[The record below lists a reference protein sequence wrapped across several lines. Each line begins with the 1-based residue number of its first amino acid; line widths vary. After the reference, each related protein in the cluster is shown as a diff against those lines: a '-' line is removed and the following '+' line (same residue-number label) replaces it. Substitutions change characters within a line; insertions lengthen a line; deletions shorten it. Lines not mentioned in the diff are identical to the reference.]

1 MEQSLTVWIEDMTQ
15 KRLPFDGNII
25 KQKALKIF
33 NYLKETGQS
42 TTDEDNHQFVAS
54 KGWFEK
60 FKKRHAL
67 HNLKIQGETASADA
81 DAANK
86 YPEQFI
92 KIIEEH
98 GYLPD
103 QIFNADETGL
113 WWKKMPS
120 RTFISRNERRAP
132 GFKVSKD
139 RITLLLC
146 SNASGDFITKPMF
159 INKSLN
165 PRCMKG
171 NNKNNL
177 PVYWRANKKAWMT
190 AKLFNDW
197 FYHCFVPDVENYLKK
212 KNLAFKVLLLLHN
225 APPRATDLS
234 HPNIQVE
241 FLPPNTTSILQP
253 LDQGIIS
260 TFKAYYIRKSFEL
273 ILEKIESLNITVKEV
288 WKQFSILDCCKIV
301 GKSLKDIRQSTLTA
315 CWKALLPEVVVQETV
330 VNLVE
335 DEYENVVRLANVIK
349 GDGFDEINVA
359 DIRELVVDDELNEV
373 DLAAMTS
380 EALSIEESS
389 DDLSDTEIK
398 NFSLKSVEKLLN
410 LAKELEE
417 YVLENDPLNSRAEM
431 FKRNLEHDLSAYQEI
446 YKDLRSRTK
455 QTSIKDFLRP
465 AIIAEPDQC
474 DSGSSS
480 DFEIGRPRAKR
491 LKQIIIS
498 EDEEADL

>member
-15 KRLPFDGNII
+15 KRLPLDGNII
-25 KQKALKIF
+25 QQKALKIF

-103 QIFNADETGL
+103 QIFNADET
-113 WWKKMPS
+113 
-120 RTFISRNERRAP
+120 
-132 GFKVSKD
+132 D
-139 RITLLLC
+139 
-146 SNASGDFITKPMF
+146 
-159 INKSLN
+159 
-165 PRCMKG
+165 
-171 NNKNNL
+171 
-177 PVYWRANKKAWMT
+177 
-190 AKLFNDW
+190 
-197 FYHCFVPDVENYLKK
+197 
-212 KNLAFKVLLLLHN
+212 N
-225 APPRATDLS
+225 APAHATDLS

-260 TFKAYYIRKSFEL
+260 TFKACYIRKSFEL

-288 WKQFSILDCCKIV
+288 WKQFSILDCCEIV
-301 GKSLKDIRQSTLTA
+301 SKSLKDIRQSTLRA
-315 CWKALLPEVVVQETV
+315 CWKALLLEVVVQETV

>member
-15 KRLPFDGNII
+15 RRLPLDGNII
-25 KQKALKIF
+25 KQKSLKIF

-67 HNLKIQGETASADA
+67 HSLKIQGETASADA

-103 QIFNADETGL
+103 QIFNADET
-113 WWKKMPS
+113 
-120 RTFISRNERRAP
+120 
-132 GFKVSKD
+132 D
-139 RITLLLC
+139 
-146 SNASGDFITKPMF
+146 
-159 INKSLN
+159 
-165 PRCMKG
+165 
-171 NNKNNL
+171 
-177 PVYWRANKKAWMT
+177 
-190 AKLFNDW
+190 
-197 FYHCFVPDVENYLKK
+197 
-212 KNLAFKVLLLLHN
+212 N
-225 APPRATDLS
+225 APAHATDLS

-288 WKQFSILDCCKIV
+288 WKQFSILDCCEIV
-301 GKSLKDIRQSTLTA
+301 GKSLKDIRQSTMRA

-417 YVLENDPLNSRAEM
+417 YVLENDP
-431 FKRNLEHDLSAYQEI
+431 QEI

-455 QTSIKDFLRP
+455 QTSIKDFLKP

-498 EDEEADL
+498 EDERADL